1 MADID
6 AIAKQFLDFYY
17 QTFDAGRGGL
27 ASLYRPNSLLSFE
40 GAKTFGG
47 EAIIEKLQSLPLDGL
62 RHNISTTD
70 VQPFEGGALITV
82 TGQLLAAG
90 ETNPQF
96 FTQTFALK
104 PDGGSFYVQNDIF
117 RLVYG
122 L

>member
-6 AIAKQFLDFYY
+6 TIAKQFLDFYY

-27 ASLYRPNSLLSFE
+27 ATLY
-40 GAKTFGG
+40 
-47 EAIIEKLQSLPLDGL
+47 SLPLDGL